1 MKGITNEQCIEMAKN
16 LQFKGDQRVEAA
28 KQIKRLYQLFRSVD
42 ATQVEINPFA
52 ETPEGRG
59 KCCKIA
65 CLHSNINF
73 NYPVAVVT
81 VRILLRNNIERK
93 LHSNLLISY
102 AVLCFDAKINFD
114 DNAEFRQK
122 DIFAMEEV
130 TEEQDPREVEAAK
143 HNLNYIG
150 MDGNIGCLG
159 EYASKD
165 DYVWND
171 YHCLS

>member
-16 LQFKGDQRVEAA
+16 LQFKGDQRVAAA
-28 KQIKRLYQLFRSVD
+28 KQIKRLYQLFCSVD

-59 KCCKIA
+59 EYCKITYLHYNI
-65 CLHSNINF
+65 CLQVSCCCCHSYNLIEKIILKR
-73 NYPVAVVT
+73 NYTVT
-81 VRILLRNNIERK
+81 YSFV
-93 LHSNLLISY
+93 Y

-122 DIFAMEEV
+122 EIFAMEEV

-159 EYASKD
+159 EDAFR
-165 DYVWND
+165 YV
-171 YHCLS
+171 HSRVCME